1 MDTVGM
7 QILHIKRSIR
17 YDPDMDM
24 LPIWKYPG
32 IVVWEWVLLHSS
44 LGMEVQTP
52 RTTYLVVL

>member
-7 QILHIKRSIR
+7 QILHIKRSVR

-32 IVVWEWVLLHSS
+32 LKTYNNSCGYPKIKLKN
-44 LGMEVQTP
+44 
-52 RTTYLVVL
+52 TTNL